1 METQGEDRE
10 EENAGNVSVIFW
22 NIPCTVLHSPCT
34 VFAQSMHS
42 IAQSIREYSRT

>member
-10 EENAGNVSVIFW
+10 EENAGDVSVIFW
-22 NIPCTVLHSPCT
+22 NIPCT